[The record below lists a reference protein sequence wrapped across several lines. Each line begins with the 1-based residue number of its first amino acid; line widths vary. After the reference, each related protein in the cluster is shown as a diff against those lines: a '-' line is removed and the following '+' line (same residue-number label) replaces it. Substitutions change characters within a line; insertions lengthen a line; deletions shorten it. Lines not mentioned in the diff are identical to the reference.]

1 MKSPVSPVVLVIDD
15 EPEIQ
20 QGYTAAMGLD
30 GLKVVV
36 RRPHEVTTE
45 DLKLANVIAI
55 DYVFKWK
62 ELPHPQ
68 ELAYWPVDGLA
79 LAAVMARHLTR
90 LRTRAS
96 VVLRTGAVSELARD
110 LPRQVRV
117 PLLAAQSGL
126 DWILEKG
133 STDNAGNIRQLA
145 DATAALE
152 PFLTQEATSS
162 WNEGCEWLR
171 LPPTGWQ
178 EAALAEIQVCRPPEH
193 VVASYTSGSA
203 WLRWFTQRILPFP
216 SFLISDLRAATLLH
230 ISLTQFRDILENGE
244 TELARRIR
252 ECAYVGHLSALVEPR
267 WWRAGLESLVD
278 DLLVEADPALPV
290 PEALAERYASL
301 HAEAVQVLPLERPV
315 VTIDADYQEDGVAE
329 FEDCVR
335 LAPDSWPVFADEPYA
350 LREDASDLPDLGAMV
365 SRGDR
370 GRVTSVGM

>member
-36 RRPHEVTTE
+36 RRPHEVTAE
-45 DLKLANVIAI
+45 DLKQANVIAI
-55 DYVFKWK
+55 DYVFKWAD
-62 ELPHPQ
+62 LPHPQ
-68 ELAYWPVDGLA
+68 QLAYWPVDGLA
-79 LAAVMARHLTR
+79 LAGVVSRHLTR

-96 VVLRTGAVSELARD
+96 VVLRTGAVPELAQD
-110 LPRQVRV
+110 LPKQVRV

-133 STDNAGNIRQLA
+133 TTDNAGNIRQLA

-152 PFLTQEATSS
+152 PFLAHEQVSS

-171 LPPTGWQ
+171 LPSAEWQ

-203 WLRWFTQRILPFP
+203 WLRWFAQRILPFP

-230 ISLTQFRDILENGE
+230 VSVVQFRDILENGE
-244 TELARRIR
+244 TELARRIK
-252 ECAYVGHLSALVEPR
+252 ECSYGGHLFGLVEPR
-267 WWRAGLESLVD
+267 WWRAGLENLVD
-278 DLLVEADPALPV
+278 DLLVEADPTLRV
-290 PEALAERYASL
+290 PEALAQRYAAL
-301 HAEAVQVLPLERPV
+301 HAGPVQVLSHERPV

-370 GRVTSVGM
+370 GRVASVGM